1 MSISF
6 REASD
11 IVVKP
16 IASQRQKKREFTFSH
31 LNPLIRVPIAQ
42 RIILVF
48 LIPILIATIASGMIG
63 SQSAQLLGQES
74 GFYQNLFQGYLSL
87 STGNSDLELMNYKL
101 NMMMGNSSGGSNM
114 VMGNGGTNPSMA
126 NSTIGVIQGL
136 ESHYD
141 VLLSDYAKKD
151 LLIYKPE
158 QVQLFDSA
166 GHLGQASQ
174 QRLLTDNAQL
184 TWQMYQR
191 VQDQILQYIQNNQY
205 QDAAL
210 LNYSKGVSTFDD
222 TLNAIDQLIQF
233 DGRLIT
239 YVQDATNIQ
248 ERDELITTAIAIALI
263 IISIGIIG
271 ALTYVTLVNRL
282 HQLKKVARAVQMGQ
296 TDIRAIVDGR
306 DEITDVSTSVN
317 TMLDTIVGLLD
328 ETRVQRDAIVN
339 AAEHLFSD
347 LHLNN
352 YSKLFDVKT
361 AVNNDPIWML
371 GHAFKFTI
379 DRFRRFVLRNQ
390 TTIEQLD
397 IVSQRWQENV
407 NTFLSNTRRL
417 LRNVPPSQLPSGSLG
432 NTDRTGTSTGLT
444 PSQLQEHIHL
454 TEGFARE
461 ATKFAQS
468 LRRIMEEMHAN
479 LVLFHPD
486 TLQSNQQSN
495 SARRIS
501 SHGDSQ
507 RIDSIG
513 ITAVRQ
519 SLDPSKQRN
528 SLEIQGINLSDD
540 RYKSRVTT
548 HEVRL
553 RKRAGS
559 DKLKA

>member
-222 TLNAIDQLIQF
+222 TLNAIGQLIQF

-306 DEITDVSTSVN
+306 DEIT
-317 TMLDTIVGLLD
+317 
-328 ETRVQRDAIVN
+328 
-339 AAEHLFSD
+339 
-347 LHLNN
+347 
-352 YSKLFDVKT
+352 
-361 AVNNDPIWML
+361 
-371 GHAFKFTI
+371 
-379 DRFRRFVLRNQ
+379 
-390 TTIEQLD
+390 
-397 IVSQRWQENV
+397 
-407 NTFLSNTRRL
+407 
-417 LRNVPPSQLPSGSLG
+417 
-432 NTDRTGTSTGLT
+432 
-444 PSQLQEHIHL
+444 
-454 TEGFARE
+454 
-461 ATKFAQS
+461 
-468 LRRIMEEMHAN
+468 
-479 LVLFHPD
+479 
-486 TLQSNQQSN
+486 
-495 SARRIS
+495 
-501 SHGDSQ
+501 
-507 RIDSIG
+507 
-513 ITAVRQ
+513 AVRA
-519 SLDPSKQRN
+519 
-528 SLEIQGINLSDD
+528 IA
-540 RYKSRVTT
+540 TT
-548 HEVRL
+548 H
-553 RKRAGS
+553 
-559 DKLKA
+559 